1 MAEADQRAT
10 QDTPAQDIEKL
21 IFTNTIS
28 CCIYNY
34 VIDFCA
40 LSAEIA
46 GLGPFGLGNGE
57 IPVIAHVVRGKLIA
71 LSGPD

>member
-1 MAEADQRAT
+1 MCN
-10 QDTPAQDIEKL
+10 L
-21 IFTNTIS
+21 
-28 CCIYNY
+28 

-71 LSGPD
+71 FSGLD